1 MHHAGAPCISLWREI
16 EEGGNK
22 IKTMK
27 RYTYILIALITLSF
41 SACKNVATISES
53 EAAEVIVTYLKGN
66 PEYKT
71 DKFHFGELTFN
82 SRKEMGELEKYKT
95 LANEGFVSLTLQ
107 DSKKK
112 FLSKDSSFVYLVKLT
127 DKASDLVLK
136 QDDDKATVKVVNYEL
151 ASEKPVN
158 FSRVNDNNAK
168 VTVSLKKVN
177 TVFAPFQKNSKD
189 NSEFITKTY
198 RLKLDKEEGW
208 KVNK

>member
-1 MHHAGAPCISLWREI
+1 M
-16 EEGGNK
+16 
-22 IKTMK
+22 
-27 RYTYILIALITLSF
+27 
-41 SACKNVATISES
+41 
-53 EAAEVIVTYLKGN
+53 
-66 PEYKT
+66 
-71 DKFHFGELTFN
+71 
-82 SRKEMGELEKYKT
+82 
-95 LANEGFVSLTLQ
+95 
-107 DSKKK
+107 
-112 FLSKDSSFVYLVKLT
+112 
-127 DKASDLVLK
+127 
-136 QDDDKATVKVVNYEL
+136 VNYEL

>member
-1 MHHAGAPCISLWREI
+1 
-16 EEGGNK
+16 
-22 IKTMK
+22 MK
-27 RYTYILIALITLSF
+27 NQYLTILVLFTIAF
-41 SACKNVATISES
+41 GACKNVATISES
-53 EAAEVIVTYLKGN
+53 EASEVIVTYLKGN

-71 DKFHFGELTFN
+71 DKFHFGEMKFN
-82 SRKEMGELEKYKT
+82 SKSDMADLEKYKT
-95 LANEGFVSLTLQ
+95 LANEGYVSLALQ
-107 DSKKK
+107 EANKK
-112 FLSKDSSFVYLVKLT
+112 FLSKDSSFVYMIKLT

-136 QDDDKATVKVVNYEL
+136 QDGDKATVKVVNYEL

-177 TVFAPFQKNSKD
+177 TVFAPFQRNAD
-189 NSEFITKTY
+189 NNSEFITKTY

>member
-1 MHHAGAPCISLWREI
+1 
-16 EEGGNK
+16 
-22 IKTMK
+22 MK
-27 RYTYILIALITLSF
+27 KYTYILVSLFIIAF
-41 SACKNVATISES
+41 SACKNVATINES
-53 EAAEVIVTYLKGN
+53 EAGEVIVDYLKGN

-71 DKFHFGELTFN
+71 DKFHFGEMRFN
-82 SRKEMGELEKYKT
+82 SKKDMLELEKYKT
-95 LANEGFVSLTLQ
+95 LANEGFISLALQ
-107 DSKKK
+107 EGKKK
-112 FLSKDSSFVYLVKLT
+112 FLSKDSSFVYIIKLT

-136 QDDDKATVKVVNYEL
+136 QDDTKATVKVVNYEL

-177 TVFAPFQKNSKD
+177 TVFAPFQKDNND
-189 NSEFITKTY
+189 NSDFITKTY